1 MTKSNDCP
9 ARLVVKPGA
18 AGRGAIAI
26 WSADESYACRIVKR
40 PPLEGFAYVR
50 ADLYDQV
57 DESCVKLMRLNS
69 NLSAENSALQ
79 DEYEELA
86 TEFAE
91 QQEKLKINSKQ
102 VVELAT
108 ERDKARR
115 ELATLKTTQDSPFS
129 VSTSIE
135 AEYHFIAKSVYDKL
149 AGNYK
154 ELYEAHE
161 ALKFKL
167 ESYKCCLARYV
178 RSPGV

>member
-57 DESCVKLMRLNS
+57 NEACVKFMRLNNS
-69 NLSAENSALQ
+69 LRAENSALQ

-108 ERDKARR
+108 ERDEALAENSALQAHMRR
-115 ELATLKTTQDSPFS
+115 FRMDIETLREK
-129 VSTSIE
+129 
-135 AEYHFIAKSVYDKL
+135 Y
-149 AGNYK
+149 
-154 ELYEAHE
+154 E